1 MWESDMRV
9 INLIKAHTHNT
20 VLFSTL
26 PLFHLTWYLDYT
38 LASDILTTS
47 FSPHVA
53 SSQVSF
59 IWHEDFVLIKRSKQK
74 ESAFRE
80 WCYQATCRSDVCL
93 SGFIWGWGA
102 QERGDAAAGEVG
114 GAKVDLGPPERPVWP
129 RWGLRRLHS
138 LHRYGHNK
146 EYRLAALCPWMS
158 KWYQ

>member
-1 MWESDMRV
+1 MRE
-9 INLIKAHTHNT
+9 INLIKAHTQHSFVFNIAIVSLDSILRLHT
-20 VLFSTL
+20 RF
-26 PLFHLTWYLDYT
+26 WY
-38 LASDILTTS
+38 SNNK

-80 WCYQATCRSDVCL
+80 WCYQATCRCDVVCL

-102 QERGDAAAGEVG
+102 QERGDAAAGEVA

-146 EYRLAALCPWMS
+146 EYRLAALNVKMVPIIWT
-158 KWYQ
+158 QF